1 MAASDDPE
9 PHPEVWWPYRP
20 PPDLEQWQL
29 QLIERRSRYDGGE
42 LVAGLRDDQ
51 IELALT
57 KLVRGV
63 PSSLPGRDD
72 LIGWRKWLL
81 DSSAQLKREQALLNQ
96 RKSSWIQRDQAL
108 DDIARITAAY
118 RAGDAAIPG
127 RLERHYADLDDIDWQ
142 ARTHYARLDEYRLQ
156 WLRFAASAEAW
167 LDHDL
172 TRQDRRSS
180 KEPDWLIQAAANVG
194 LLKHWT
200 EILRQ
205 RSGDRSA
212 LSADVAAYNESRRHW
227 RSAIL
232 FAQ

>member
-1 MAASDDPE
+1 M
-9 PHPEVWWPYRP
+9 
-20 PPDLEQWQL
+20 
-29 QLIERRSRYDGGE
+29 
-42 LVAGLRDDQ
+42 
-51 IELALT
+51 
-57 KLVRGV
+57 VRGV
-63 PSSLPGRDD
+63 PSSLPGHDD

-81 DSSAQLKREQALLNQ
+81 DASAQLKREQALLNQ

-108 DDIARITAAY
+108 DDIARVAVAY
-118 RAGDAAIPG
+118 RAGDSTIPA
-127 RLERHYADLDDIDWQ
+127 RLERHYADLEEIDWE
-142 ARTHYARLDEYRLQ
+142 ARTHYARLDEYRVQ
-156 WLRFAASAEAW
+156 WLRFASSAEAW

-172 TRQDRRSS
+172 PQRNRGMT
-180 KEPDWLIQAAANVG
+180 KEPDWLAQAAANVG